1 VCNLQVKYV
10 LHVPIIRKA
19 NIAAE
24 LEESSVMK
32 RSHIVDDASQR
43 VENVMDL

>member
-10 LHVPIIRKA
+10 LHVPVVRKA

-32 RSHIVDDASQR
+32 RSHTVDDASQL